1 MLSAETTRGRRLV
14 CALDRG
20 VELVSALRELCGAR
34 EVRSAEVRGGGFL
47 DEIELVRFDPASQ
60 TWRGADRVAGPLE
73 LLWLWGN
80 VSEHSGDVSLRLQAT
95 VSPARGGP
103 VVGGHLASA
112 RVYSL
117 ELIIDCFD
125 DVILRRHPDQATG
138 LPQWKEAISLDVPA
152 ALPDNL
158 TETID
163 QIDPARAAR
172 VLPVET
178 PAPPSS
184 EPDVEPPPGRRYQRY
199 PTGSPMAVF
208 EEPTP
213 TGQVSAAPPELAPAA
228 PPEPAPGDPAAL
240 IPGDLIAHPRLGR
253 CVVESVEVGGEYAKL
268 RLRSGRIVRLS
279 LTAVELKRRPGT
291 TAPRIFD
298 AQL

>member
-1 MLSAETTRGRRLV
+1 MLAAHTTRGRRLV

-20 VELVSALRELCGAR
+20 VELVTAMRELVRAH
-34 EVRSAEVRGGGFL
+34 EVRSAEVRGAGFL
-47 DEIELVRFDPASQ
+47 DEIELVRFDPGRQ
-60 TWRGADRVAGPLE
+60 TWCAAHRVPGPLE

-95 VSPARGGP
+95 ALPAAGGP
-103 VVGGHLASA
+103 MIGGHLASA
-112 RVYSL
+112 QVYSL
-117 ELIIDCFD
+117 ELVIDCFD

-138 LPQWKEAISLDVPA
+138 LPQWKEAISLTGPA
-152 ALPDNL
+152 QLPDTL

-172 VLPVET
+172 ALPFEAKQ
-178 PAPPSS
+178 PQAEAPP
-184 EPDVEPPPGRRYQRY
+184 PNRRYQRY
-199 PTGSPMAVF
+199 PTGSPMQAF

-213 TGQVSAAPPELAPAA
+213 TGQVSSAAPEPGHLEPPADLD
-228 PPEPAPGDPAAL
+228 DPAAL
-240 IPGDLIAHPRLGR
+240 IPGDLVAHPRLGR

-279 LTAVELKRRPGT
+279 LTAVELKHRPGT

-298 AQL
+298 AQI